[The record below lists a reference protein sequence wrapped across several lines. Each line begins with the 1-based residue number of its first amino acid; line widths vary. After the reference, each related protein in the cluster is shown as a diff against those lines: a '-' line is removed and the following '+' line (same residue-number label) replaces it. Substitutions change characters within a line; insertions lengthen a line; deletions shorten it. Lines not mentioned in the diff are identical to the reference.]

1 MWTPS
6 KPKATKD
13 TEENSHSD
21 DEDETPQYQK
31 TDDKDDMIEELK
43 LRVKDKEK
51 EIRRLRRL
59 NLQLQEGLADTI
71 TQTVKDA
78 IQATKPVP
86 SHQAPLPNQSAEIKN
101 ESVTA
106 LMNPTAMEYAQRCEG
121 YKKLTRTVMDSI
133 FTVEEMTTCSV
144 TGKKGIVGE
153 KRQSLDKGKVK
164 LVIDHVKKVHRG
176 IGDTEIKACM
186 AQKLKD
192 TRRRA
197 ERETWSPAAE
207 NQED

>member
-1 MWTPS
+1 MYVLIKWVKENQVSVGLDKYVKDKKMLKDPKRIGLVEHGALGVKPPKSGWKAFLAQILSVKESLGAIRREECQWIETHKMWTPS

-86 SHQAPLPNQSAEIKN
+86 SHQAPLPNQSAEIKVIV
-101 ESVTA
+101 S
-106 LMNPTAMEYAQRCEG
+106 LLLPTSYLHYIKWKHC
-121 YKKLTRTVMDSI
+121 
-133 FTVEEMTTCSV
+133 CS
-144 TGKKGIVGE
+144 K
-153 KRQSLDKGKVK
+153 QQ
-164 LVIDHVKKVHRG
+164 
-176 IGDTEIKACM
+176 ACH
-186 AQKLKD
+186 
-192 TRRRA
+192 
-197 ERETWSPAAE
+197 
-207 NQED
+207 